1 MTQAAAVEEIRRA
14 ARAFDSPIRRRFGT
28 GLLTPWQA
36 YVFALAT
43 SAATLA
49 VHFTL
54 YARLGERATL
64 VMLTVPIVLSA
75 YTGGLRGGL
84 MATGMTYYLLPSF
97 RQGFWMASA
106 GEHWEQLFGALA
118 GVVISVSMEGLHRAR
133 RRADIAAGE
142 HQLAD
147 ARAQQSERRLRDL
160 IDGLGPSMFVGLMTP
175 QGILVEANRPAL
187 AAAGLRSEDV
197 LGKPFEDAYYWSH
210 SQPVRQQLRDAI
222 ARASRGEGSRYDTQL
237 CTADDHLID
246 VDFSL
251 QPLLNEDGEVTFL
264 IPSATVITERKR
276 TENALR
282 ASDEKFHQ
290 LADHISDAF
299 WIRSPDMRELHY
311 ISPAFERIW
320 GRSVAS
326 LHANPEQWAD
336 FIFPDDRERVLSAFE
351 ALTGKAPNL
360 DIEYRIVRPD
370 GGIRWVRVRGFQVRD
385 PADSLIRHIG
395 IVTDITERKRAET
408 ALQQS
413 EGRYR
418 ALVEWSPESLAVT
431 RRGTILFVNPAAV
444 RMFGATCAQ
453 DLLGRSVLEFV
464 HPDFRRIVRE
474 RVTHDAEVGGGL
486 PLIEEKLLKMDGTA
500 MDVEVQ
506 GTSIM
511 YGEEPATFSSM
522 RDVTEKRALE
532 SQFLRAQRME
542 GIGTLAGGIAHDL
555 NNVLAPIMMS
565 IEILSEQVTDEG
577 SLTLLATL
585 QGGVQ
590 RAADLVGQ
598 VLSFARGVDGQRV
611 AVNPVHLV
619 GDLLKVMRDTFPKS
633 IDVHLVPVR
642 GLWTITGDPTQI
654 HQVFL
659 NLCVNAR
666 NAMPEGGTLTVNM
679 ENVVLKRDG
688 HENEPRVPP
697 GPVRAGDG

>member
-1 MTQAAAVEEIRRA
+1 
-14 ARAFDSPIRRRFGT
+14 
-28 GLLTPWQA
+28 
-36 YVFALAT
+36 
-43 SAATLA
+43 
-49 VHFTL
+49 
-54 YARLGERATL
+54 
-64 VMLTVPIVLSA
+64 
-75 YTGGLRGGL
+75 
-84 MATGMTYYLLPSF
+84 
-97 RQGFWMASA
+97 
-106 GEHWEQLFGALA
+106 
-118 GVVISVSMEGLHRAR
+118 
-133 RRADIAAGE
+133 
-142 HQLAD
+142 
-147 ARAQQSERRLRDL
+147 
-160 IDGLGPSMFVGLMTP
+160 
-175 QGILVEANRPAL
+175 
-187 AAAGLRSEDV
+187 
-197 LGKPFEDAYYWSH
+197 
-210 SQPVRQQLRDAI
+210 
-222 ARASRGEGSRYDTQL
+222 
-237 CTADDHLID
+237 
-246 VDFSL
+246 
-251 QPLLNEDGEVTFL
+251 
-264 IPSATVITERKR
+264 
-276 TENALR
+276 
-282 ASDEKFHQ
+282 
-290 LADHISDAF
+290 
-299 WIRSPDMRELHY
+299 
-311 ISPAFERIW
+311 
-320 GRSVAS
+320 
-326 LHANPEQWAD
+326 
-336 FIFPDDRERVLSAFE
+336 
-351 ALTGKAPNL
+351 
-360 DIEYRIVRPD
+360 
-370 GGIRWVRVRGFQVRD
+370 
-385 PADSLIRHIG
+385 
-395 IVTDITERKRAET
+395 
-408 ALQQS
+408 
-413 EGRYR
+413 
-418 ALVEWSPESLAVT
+418 
-431 RRGTILFVNPAAV
+431 
-444 RMFGATCAQ
+444 MFGATCAE

-679 ENVVLKRDG
+679 ENVVL
-688 HENEPRVPP
+688 NETDTKMNPESRP
-697 GPVRAGDG
+697 GPYVRVTVEDTGTGIPREIQDRVFEPFFTTQDIGKGTGLGLSTALGIVKSHGGFVHLQSVEGKGTSFSVYLPATTRLPQTDEVATENTGLPRGNGELILVVDDEEAIRLVAQRTLERFGYRVVVACNGAEALALYVRHEGEIAAVLTDMAMPVMDGPALIAALLKMNPGVRIIGSSGLMSTAEAADAVGVSLRYFIAQALHNRHDSQHPAAGAARLT